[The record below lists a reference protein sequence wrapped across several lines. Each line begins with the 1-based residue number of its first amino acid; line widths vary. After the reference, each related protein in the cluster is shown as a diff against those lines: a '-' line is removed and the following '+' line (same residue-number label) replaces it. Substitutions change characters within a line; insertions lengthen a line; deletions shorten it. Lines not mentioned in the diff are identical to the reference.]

1 MRFLWTGLA
10 VLSLFA
16 SGARAATERELWF
29 AGYVELWKGD
39 AALVRCMDRR
49 DGVWLDRYRFD
60 CSIRPY
66 GPVFLTGPARLLARR
81 VDGVAGVSA
90 WLCFE
95 NRRSCIEGS
104 LSRRD

>member
-1 MRFLWTGLA
+1 MRVLWTALA
-10 VLSLFA
+10 ALWLLAGGV
-16 SGARAATERELWF
+16 RAATERDLWF
-29 AGYVELWKGD
+29 AGYVELWRGE
-39 AALVRCMDRR
+39 AALMRCMDRR
-49 DGVWLDRYRFD
+49 DGLWLDRYRFD

-95 NRRSCIEGS
+95 SRPACVEGS